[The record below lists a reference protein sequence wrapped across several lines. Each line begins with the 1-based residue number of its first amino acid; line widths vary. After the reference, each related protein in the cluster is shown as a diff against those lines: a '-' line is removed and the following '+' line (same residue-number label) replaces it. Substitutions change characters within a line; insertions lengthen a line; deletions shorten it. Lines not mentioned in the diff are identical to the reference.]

1 MTRKSLSIL
10 AIAFVLGGCS
20 LNNGL
25 YGFDEQERYLQRAD
39 VVTLS
44 AGDAMKVN
52 AMTHMIHP
60 WPRHAFNR
68 NIPVH
73 GERMAKAVKNY
84 RRGVRGSAPSLSTG
98 ALTAEEEGDEEK
110 GSAAA
115 TATATAR

>member
-1 MTRKSLSIL
+1 MTRKPLCI
-10 AIAFVLGGCS
+10 IIMAFVLGGCS

-60 WPRHAFNR
+60 WPVHVFNR

-84 RRGVRGSAPSLSTG
+84 RRGIRGSGLSVNTG
-98 ALTAEEEGDEEK
+98 ALTSEEEEDEEK
-110 GSAAA
+110 KD
-115 TATATAR
+115 

>member
-1 MTRKSLSIL
+1 MTRNSLSIV
-10 AIAFVLGGCS
+10 ATAFVLGGCS

-25 YGFDEQERYLQRAD
+25 HGFDEQERYLQRAD

-60 WPRHAFNR
+60 WPKHAFNR
-68 NIPVH
+68 SIPVH

-84 RRGVRGSAPSLSTG
+84 RRGVRGSAPGVSTG
-98 ALTAEEEGDEEK
+98 ALTVNVEQEEEEK
-110 GSAAA
+110 KD
-115 TATATAR
+115 